1 MIPSMARRSI
11 LRLGR
16 LGRSLACC
24 GVMALMATG
33 CMANHEL
40 RLAQQLGAGGNWD
53 GAVLMYEQA
62 VKRSPNDPSLRKQLD
77 EARLKAAD
85 IHYDRGRVLLKENK
99 IDAALDE
106 FKRALEYDSSKQEH
120 RTAFDEA
127 VQARQAEVRME
138 AGRQLMKAGRLD
150 EALGEFEAALEKN
163 PSLIEAQQA
172 VMAISEK
179 KRSSNSE
186 EELALSSKEPITLKF
201 QGARLKEVFELLSK
215 SYGVNILFDRD
226 VRDDPVTVFLK
237 DASFPEALNLILA
250 TNNLFM
256 KRIND
261 KTILIAPKTKAK
273 ANQYEDLQIRTF
285 YLSVVP
291 AKDMVN
297 LLRTMLDTRRVFVN
311 NDLNA
316 IVMRDTVDK
325 LDLASKIIAA
335 NDRQAAEVMLDVE
348 VIEVDRNKLL
358 TYGWEFSPPSGP
370 TVTGGVGPPGATS
383 PGGTMTLNQLT
394 NLTSSNVFLT
404 LPTVVVDLIKQD
416 SDAQTLLNPR
426 LRVLNGG
433 TAKINVGDKVP
444 ILLSTSSSTGTTA
457 TTVGGTT
464 TITSTEY
471 KDTGIKVSI
480 EPNVYLNN
488 DVRMKL
494 NLEVITQG
502 EFVTQAQQYKFGNR
516 TAETVLNVHDGETVV
531 IGGLI
536 GDQDQ
541 TALNKIPVLGDIP
554 YLGKLFSHT
563 NKQKLKT
570 DLIMT
575 ITPHVVRRLEP
586 PSNDLLAFWSG
597 TEEAYSTSQLFSGLS
612 FGGPSSP
619 SGEGNEFVAPPPAP
633 PPASEAPSQPQ
644 EPPPAPQDVPIPSPP
659 IPPPPARPAPSPP
672 AGSYLP
678 VDPSSIGQAVV
689 HVAPEQLSVG
699 TQEPVS
705 IMVKADQVLNLS
717 DAEFVVSY
725 DPAVLEFDHAVEG
738 GLMSQGDWATSF
750 SAIPN
755 PELGQIDL
763 RIARLSDVNG
773 AKGSG
778 ALCTLI
784 FRSKAPGASPVA
796 VVPGSFTN
804 PDHVPVPVT
813 ALRGVVVV
821 R

>member
-1 MIPSMARRSI
+1 MA
-11 LRLGR
+11 L
-16 LGRSLACC
+16 C
-24 GVMALMATG
+24 GVAVLMTSG
-33 CMANHEL
+33 CLANHEV
-40 RLAQQLGAGGNWD
+40 RMAEQLGAGGNWD

-62 VKRSPNDPSLRKQLD
+62 VKRSPNDSSLRKQLD

-85 IHYDRGRVLLKENK
+85 VHYERGRVLLKDNK
-99 IDAALDE
+99 IDAAVEE

-127 VQARQAEVRME
+127 MQAKQAEVRME
-138 AGRQLMKAGRLD
+138 AGRQLMNAGRLD

-163 PSLIEAQQA
+163 PSLVEAQQA

-179 KRSSNSE
+179 KRSANSE
-186 EELALSSKEPITLKF
+186 EGLALSSKEPITLKF

-215 SYGVNILFDRD
+215 SYGINILFDKD
-226 VRDDPVTVFLK
+226 VRDDPVTIFLK

-261 KTILIAPKTKAK
+261 RTILVAPKTKAK

-285 YLSVVP
+285 YLSVIP

-335 NDRQAAEVMLDVE
+335 NDRQSAEVMLDVE
-348 VIEVDRNKLL
+348 VIEVDRTKLL
-358 TYGWEFSPPSGP
+358 TYGWELSPTSGP
-370 TVTGGVGPPGATS
+370 TLTGGVGPPGATG

-464 TITSTEY
+464 TVTSTEF

-480 EPNVYLNN
+480 EPTVYLNN

-494 NLEVITQG
+494 NLEVTTLG

-516 TAETVLNVHDGETVV
+516 TAETLLNVHDGETVV

-536 GDQDQ
+536 GDQDKN
-541 TALNKIPVLGDIP
+541 ANNKIPVLGDIP
-554 YLGKLFSHT
+554 LLGKLFTHT
-563 NKQKLKT
+563 DQEKVKT

-586 PSNDLLAFWSG
+586 PSDDLLAFWSG
-597 TEEAYSTSQLFSGLS
+597 TEEAYSTGQLFSGLS
-612 FGGPSSP
+612 FGGPSGS
-619 SGEGNEFVAPPPAP
+619 SGDGGEFVAPPPTP
-633 PPASEAPSQPQ
+633 EPPAQPQ
-644 EPPPAPQDVPIPSPP
+644 EQPRAPQSAPIPAPP
-659 IPPPPARPAPSPP
+659 IPPPAVRPPQPS
-672 AGSYLP
+672 GSYLP
-678 VDPSSIGQAVV
+678 VDPASIGRAVV
-689 HVAPEQLSVG
+689 HVAPEQLTAGVQESVS
-699 TQEPVS
+699 VV
-705 IMVKADQVLNLS
+705 VKADQVSNLS
-717 DAEFVVSY
+717 EAEFVVSY
-725 DPAVLEFDHAVEG
+725 NPAVLEFDHAIEG
-738 GLMSQGDWATSF
+738 GLMSQGDWATTF

-755 PELGQIDL
+755 PELGQVDL
-763 RIARLSDVNG
+763 RIARLSDVKG
-773 AKGSG
+773 AEGSG
-778 ALCTLI
+778 AFCTLI
-784 FRSKAPGASPVA
+784 FQSKSPGASPVT

-804 PDHVPVPVT
+804 PDHAPVPVT